1 MGCTALLKSWG
12 CLHLKKEMVE
22 WGYRRRVNPLAV
34 ANLIFEMAL
43 LNLFTVKEAL
53 ESERIWF

>member
-1 MGCTALLKSWG
+1 
-12 CLHLKKEMVE
+12 MVE
-22 WGYRRRVNPLAV
+22 GGYRKQVNSLAA

-43 LNLFTVKEAL
+43 LNLFAVKEAL